1 MSTIFG
7 APWSELRFEHVE
19 AYLEQADDEPLLWEA
34 KGTKLDPKEVR
45 RQVCAFAN
53 GHEVGYLIL
62 GADRDSA
69 EPDAPKWRVDG
80 VEFPDEPRTW
90 IAEVIGHPEGGV
102 RPRPDFDVAAWPAAN
117 GHVAVVRV
125 TPTST
130 PPCIANGTVYERL
143 PGKTQ
148 TVRDPLIL
156 AGLFSR
162 GDEARKRA
170 QALADR
176 AARTVMDALAG
187 EAGSFRRPWTPIETE
202 DQPAD
207 DDTTDDE
214 TTHVRFAV
222 GVAATGIP
230 PNIAGRLFRDE
241 FAEKIWT
248 QLRDRPTGL
257 PPGFGRPPDS
267 VDVSQEALTWRHEL
281 LGHVDS
287 ITVVRAAWDGSA
299 GAGQKLATEDVYPDS
314 LAQQQIAPQW
324 RLADQLVQRLGGFG
338 DVYIAALVE
347 GGRFPR
353 RKDPVTI
360 VMRRGPVL
368 PGVDDEHVA
377 SLGRELMRALGNL
390 AQEP

>member
-7 APWSELRFEHVE
+7 VQWSDLGLEHVE
-19 AYLEQADDEPLLWEA
+19 AYLDQADDEPLLWEA

-53 GHEVGYLIL
+53 GHEQGYLIL
-62 GADRDSA
+62 GAERGSA
-69 EPDAPKWRVDG
+69 EADAPKWKLDG

-90 IAEVIGHPEGGV
+90 IAEIVGDPEGGV

-170 QALADR
+170 QALSDR
-176 AARTVMDALAG
+176 AARTVMDALG
-187 EAGSFRRPWTPIETE
+187 GDAGSFRRPWTPVVSEAE
-202 DQPAD
+202 QPAC
-207 DDTTDDE
+207 DDTT
-214 TTHVRFAV
+214 HIRFAV
-222 GVAATGIP
+222 GVAATGTV

-241 FAEKIWT
+241 FVDEIWV

-257 PPGFGRPPDS
+257 PSGYGNSPDP
-267 VDVSQEALTWRHEL
+267 VDVSQEALTWRHQV
-281 LGHVDS
+281 LGYVDS

-299 GAGQKLATEDVYPDS
+299 GAGQKLATEDALPDS

-324 RLADQLVQRLGGFG
+324 RLADQLLQRLGGFG
-338 DVYIAALVE
+338 DLYITVLVE

-353 RKDPVTI
+353 RRDPVSI

-368 PGVDDEHVA
+368 AGVDDEHVA
-377 SLGRELMRALGNL
+377 SLGRELMRALGHL
-390 AQEP
+390 APEP

>member
-7 APWSELRFEHVE
+7 VPWSELRLKHVA

-69 EPDAPKWRVDG
+69 PDAPKWRLDG

-90 IAEVIGHPEGGV
+90 IAEIVGDPEGGV
-102 RPRPDFDVAAWPAAN
+102 RPRPDFDVAAWEAAN

-130 PPCIANGTVYERL
+130 PPCVANGTVYERL

-156 AGLFSR
+156 AGLFAR

-170 QALADR
+170 QAFANR
-176 AARTVMDALAG
+176 AARTVMDALGG
-187 EAGSFRRPWTPIETE
+187 EAGSFRRPWTPI
-202 DQPAD
+202 DQAADKDTTAD
-207 DDTTDDE
+207 DAA
-214 TTHVRFAV
+214 HVRFAV
-222 GVAATGIP
+222 GVAATGTA
-230 PNIAGRLFRDE
+230 PNVAGRLFRDE
-241 FAEKIWT
+241 FATEIWT

-257 PPGFGRPPDS
+257 PVNFGRPPDP

-281 LGHVDS
+281 HGHVDS

-299 GAGQKLATEDVYPDS
+299 AVGQKLATEDVYPDS
-314 LAQQQIAPQW
+314 LAEQQMAPQW
-324 RLADQLVQRLGGFG
+324 CLADQLVQRLGGFG
-338 DVYIAALVE
+338 DLYITVLVE

-353 RKDPVTI
+353 RKERVAI

-377 SLGRELMRALGNL
+377 SLGRELMRALGHL
-390 AQEP
+390 APEP

>member
-1 MSTIFG
+1 MFTIFG
-7 APWSELRFEHVE
+7 AHWSELRLEHVQ
-19 AYLEQADDEPLLWEA
+19 AYLDQADDESLLWEA
-34 KGTKLDPKEVR
+34 KGTKLDPKEIR
-45 RQVCAFAN
+45 RQICAFAN
-53 GHEVGYLIL
+53 GHEDGYLIL
-62 GADRDSA
+62 GAERGSA
-69 EPDAPKWRVDG
+69 DADAPQWRLDG
-80 VEFPDEPRTW
+80 VRFPDEPRTW
-90 IAEVIGHPEGGV
+90 IAEIVGNPEGGV

-117 GHVAVVRV
+117 GHVVVVRV

-156 AGLFSR
+156 ANLFSR

-176 AARTVMDALAG
+176 AARTVMDALG
-187 EAGSFRRPWTPIETE
+187 GDAGSFRRPWTPIETE
-202 DQPAD
+202 ADQPPD
-207 DDTTDDE
+207 DD

-222 GVAATGIP
+222 GVAATGTV
-230 PNIAGRLFRDE
+230 PNIARRLFRDE
-241 FAEKIWT
+241 FAEEIWV

-257 PPGFGRPPDS
+257 PSGFGRPPDS

-287 ITVVRAAWDGSA
+287 ITLVRAAWDGSA
-299 GAGQKLATEDVYPDS
+299 AVGQKLATEDVYPDS

-338 DVYIAALVE
+338 DAYITVLLE

-360 VMRRGPVL
+360 IMRRGPVL

-390 AQEP
+390 APEP